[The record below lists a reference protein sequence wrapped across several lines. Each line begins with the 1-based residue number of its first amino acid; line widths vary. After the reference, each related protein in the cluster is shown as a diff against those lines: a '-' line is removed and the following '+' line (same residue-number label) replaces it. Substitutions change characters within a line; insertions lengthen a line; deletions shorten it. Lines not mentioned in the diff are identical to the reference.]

1 MLEHAVR
8 EAAGGSSDVHAIA
21 ARQINMPMPE
31 RMLKLEAT
39 AADVTK
45 FIAEDA
51 QVGIRSNVLARLRDL
66 LLVDEYAASD
76 DKRLRAFPRR
86 SESAIDEEFIEP
98 LLHAASE

>member
-8 EAAGGSSDVHAIA
+8 EAAGGGSDVHAIA

-45 FIAEDA
+45 FIAENA
-51 QVGIRSNVLARLRDL
+51 QICVSGYILTGFRDL
-66 LLVDEYAASD
+66 LLIDENTPGD
-76 DKRLRAFPRR
+76 DQGLRALARWNK
-86 SESAIDEEFIEP
+86 STIDEEFIEP